1 MVRQGVRAHAFM
13 YLALLHT
20 GSACWFCCCVV
31 AARLLLPA
39 PRVTN
44 NSKEIYLAMG
54 LDIED
59 FENAIEVSNV
69 QVMNP
74 EFGRLERQVQRF
86 YFDELLSGEG
96 PDLAETAYWFHVPP
110 GVCA

>member
-1 MVRQGVRAHAFM
+1 MRQGVRAHAFM